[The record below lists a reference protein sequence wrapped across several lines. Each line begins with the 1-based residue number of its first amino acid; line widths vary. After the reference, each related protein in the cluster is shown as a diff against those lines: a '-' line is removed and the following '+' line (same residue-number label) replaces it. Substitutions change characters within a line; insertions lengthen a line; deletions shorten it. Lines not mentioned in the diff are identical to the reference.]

1 MGVVFNLSAR
11 NMPCELIGNG
21 APGPDGSPP
30 FTGCNLWRPSDLE
43 LYLLW
48 TASEYVLATKD
59 GAFMAQTVQRRAVHG
74 RPGGAEVTVGQ
85 ALVGSFWFFC
95 NHTGVGEQGLIKASS
110 GAWNDMHARTHARTR
125 VHARAHSFRK
135 QGPACTFSL
144 PFPWPGTRN
153 LHCIRCVV
161 VVVMWGKGER
171 HMTHVLCTHGAHT

>member
-30 FTGCNLWRPSDLE
+30 FTGYNLWRPSDLE

-48 TASEYVLATKD
+48 KASECVLATED
-59 GAFMAQTVQRRAVHG
+59 GTFMAQTVRRRDVHG

-85 ALVGSFWFFC
+85 ALVGSFWFLR

-110 GAWNDMHARTHARTR
+110 GDWNDMHARTHTCARARTLI
-125 VHARAHSFRK
+125 
-135 QGPACTFSL
+135 P
-144 PFPWPGTRN
+144 
-153 LHCIRCVV
+153 
-161 VVVMWGKGER
+161 
-171 HMTHVLCTHGAHT
+171 